1 MRIAVLGYAGSG
13 KTFVSDYLSQKKS
26 IPVLHLDSVKYNKEW
41 QPIDNELVLSQ
52 VMEFMERK
60 DWIIDG
66 FYKYLLMEERL
77 EKADLIIILCLPRLL
92 CLLRT
97 IQRKKKREQAGYK
110 NDVNWW
116 FIKFTLFGC
125 RNKERRQVYTE
136 IEQKYKEKV
145 VILKNKHQVD
155 LFLKSM
161 N

>member
-41 QPIDNELVLSQ
+41 QPIDNELVLPQ

-97 IQRKKKREQAGYK
+97 IHRKKKREQAGYK
-110 NDVNWW
+110 
-116 FIKFTLFGC
+116 T
-125 RNKERRQVYTE
+125 T
-136 IEQKYKEKV
+136 
-145 VILKNKHQVD
+145 
-155 LFLKSM
+155 
-161 N
+161 